1 MGLQTYNQKRKFDKT
16 PEPKGEAA
24 ATAGNSFVV
33 QKHDARRLHYD
44 FRLEMDGVMKS
55 WAVTKGPS
63 LDPNEKRLAVHVE
76 DHPLSYADFEGII
89 PKGQYGGGTVIVWD
103 RGTWSPI
110 GDPKK
115 AYRKGH
121 MEFELDGEKLKGR
134 WHLVRMKGKPEEKRE
149 NWLLIKAHDEEAS
162 ETIDLVEEATNSVK
176 TGRSIEQVAE
186 YPKDT
191 WNSRDVSSKA
201 RSNKTTGKQVH
212 DFPKGSHKA
221 AMPSFIKPALA
232 TLKNNAPEG
241 SRWLHEIKFD
251 GYRLQARIEK
261 REVVLLTRSGLDW
274 TEKFGEAIQH
284 SLAALPVET
293 AIIDGEL
300 VVEKESG
307 VSDFSALQADLSE
320 GRQDRFRYY
329 VFDLLYLDGRD
340 LQGAALVDR
349 KALLEKLLPSN
360 DPVLRYSAHF
370 QEDGKKV
377 LQHACSLGLEGVISK
392 VAESPYVSGRK
403 GQWIKSKCSSGQEF
417 VIGGYTLSSSSDQ
430 AIGSLAL
437 GVYENGKLRHVGR
450 VGTGFTSATAEMI
463 LDRLKP
469 LTQTESPFSQKLT
482 ALARRDLHYVKPELV
497 AEVEFRGWSGDG
509 NLRHASFK
517 GLREDKAPKEIS
529 REVEDVTKPETG
541 DATETPQTKIKFTHP
556 ERVYWPDQ
564 KITKADL
571 ADYYAKV
578 WEHIAPYVTNR
589 ALSLLRCPEGI
600 DGQTFFQKHPWRGMN
615 KAIGAIKDPKDR
627 SGEPLVVISDFD
639 GMIALVQ
646 SAVLEIHPWG
656 STTKAWEKPDLITMD
671 LDPGEDVEWGAV
683 VEAALDLKSRLEAAG
698 LAAFVKT
705 SGGKGL
711 HVVTPLEPKAG
722 WAKVKGFAKTLAT
735 DMGKDEPDKYLAV
748 ATKAKRNGRIFV
760 DYLRNGRGSTAVAP
774 YSTRARA
781 GATVSMPLEWTELS
795 KIKGPAEFTV
805 KNTPAHI
812 EARKSDP
819 WADFRASAK
828 PLPG

>member
-162 ETIDLVEEATNSVK
+162 ETIDLIEEAGNSVK

-186 YPKDT
+186 NPEDT

-201 RSNKTTGKQVH
+201 KSAKTTSKQVH
-212 DFPKGSHKA
+212 DFPKASHKA

-261 REVVLLTRSGLDW
+261 GEVALLTRSGLDW
-274 TEKFGEAIQH
+274 TEKFGAAIRQ

-360 DPVLRYSAHF
+360 DPVLHYSAHF
-370 QEDGKKV
+370 QEDGEKV

-392 VAESPYVSGRK
+392 VADSPYVSGRK

-450 VGTGFTSATAEMI
+450 VGTGFTGATAEMI
-463 LDRLKP
+463 FDRLKP

-517 GLREDKAPKEIS
+517 GLREDKAPTEIS

-639 GMIALVQ
+639 GMMALVQ

-671 LDPGEDVEWGAV
+671 LDPGEDVQWGAV

-722 WAKVKGFAKTLAT
+722 WAKVKGFAKKLAT

-748 ATKAKRNGRIFV
+748 ATKAKRDGRIFV

-781 GATVSMPLEWTELS
+781 GATVSMPLEWSELS

-812 EARKSDP
+812 KARTSDP

>member
-24 ATAGNSFVV
+24 AIAGNSFVV

-162 ETIDLVEEATNSVK
+162 ESIDLIEEATNSVK

-186 YPKDT
+186 HPKDT
-191 WNSRDVSSKA
+191 WNSRDTSSKA
-201 RSNKTTGKQVH
+201 KSAKTTGKQVH

-261 REVVLLTRSGLDW
+261 GEVVLLTRSGLDW
-274 TEKFGEAIQH
+274 TEKFGEAIQQ

-349 KALLEKLLPSN
+349 KALLEKLLPSE

-370 QEDGKKV
+370 QEDGGKV

-437 GVYENGKLRHVGR
+437 GVYENGALRHVGR
-450 VGTGFTSATAEMI
+450 VGTGFTGATAEMI
-463 LDRLKP
+463 FDKLKP
-469 LTQTESPFSQKLT
+469 LAQTQSPFSQKLT

-529 REVEDVTKPETG
+529 REVEDVTEPETG
-541 DATETPQTKIKFTHP
+541 DAVKTPQTKIKFTHP

-564 KITKADL
+564 KITKEDL

-639 GMIALVQ
+639 GMMALVQ

-722 WAKVKGFAKTLAT
+722 WAKVKNFAKTLAT

-748 ATKAKRNGRIFV
+748 ATKAKRDGRIFV

-781 GATVSMPLEWTELS
+781 GATVSMPLEWSELS
-795 KIKGPAEFTV
+795 KIKGPAAFTV
-805 KNTPAHI
+805 KNAPAHI
-812 EARKSDP
+812 KARKSDP

>member
-24 ATAGNSFVV
+24 ATSGNSFVV

-44 FRLEMDGVMKS
+44 FRLEMDGVLKS

-63 LDPNEKRLAVHVE
+63 PDPNDKRLAVHVE

-89 PKGQYGGGTVIVWD
+89 PQGQYGGGTVIVWD
-103 RGTWSPI
+103 HGTWSPI

-121 MEFELDGEKLKGR
+121 MEFELHGEKLKGR
-134 WHLVRMKGKPEEKRE
+134 WHLVRMKGRPEEKRE
-149 NWLLIKAHDEEAS
+149 NWLLIKAHDEEAN
-162 ETIDLVEEATNSVK
+162 ETIDVIEDAANSVK
-176 TGRSIEQVAE
+176 TGRSIEQVAKNPE
-186 YPKDT
+186 DT
-191 WNSRDVSSKA
+191 WNSKDVSSKA
-201 RSNKTTGKQVH
+201 KSAKTTGKQVH
-212 DFPKGSHKA
+212 DFPKESRKA
-221 AMPSFIKPALA
+221 AMPTFIKPALA

-251 GYRLQARIEK
+251 GYRLQARIQK
-261 REVVLLTRSGLDW
+261 GKVVLLTRSGLDW
-274 TEKFGEAIQH
+274 TEKFGEAINQ
-284 SLAALPVET
+284 SLAALPVEA
-293 AIIDGEL
+293 AILDGEL
-300 VVEKESG
+300 VVEKENG

-329 VFDLLYLDGRD
+329 VFDLLYLDGQD
-340 LQGAALVDR
+340 LQQATLVHR
-349 KALLEKLLPSN
+349 KALLEKLLPSG

-370 QEDGKKV
+370 QEDGEKV
-377 LQHACSLGLEGVISK
+377 LQHACTLGLEGVISK
-392 VAESPYVSGRK
+392 VADSPYVSGRK

-417 VIGGYTLSSSSDQ
+417 VIGGYTFSSSSDQ

-450 VGTGFTSATAEMI
+450 VGTGFTGETAEMI
-463 LDRLKP
+463 FDRLKP

-529 REVEDVTKPETG
+529 REVAEVAKPDTD
-541 DATETPQTKIKFTHP
+541 DAAETPQTKIKFTHP
-556 ERVYWPDQ
+556 ERVYWPGQ

-571 ADYYAKV
+571 ADYYAIV
-578 WEHIAPYVTNR
+578 WEHIAPYVTSR

-600 DGQTFFQKHPWRGMN
+600 DGQKFFQKHPWRGMN

-627 SGEPLVVISDFD
+627 SGEPLVVINDFD
-639 GMIALVQ
+639 GMMALVQ

-656 STTKAWEKPDLITMD
+656 STTKSWEKPDLITMD
-671 LDPGEDVEWGAV
+671 LDPGEDVQWGAV

-722 WAKVKGFAKTLAT
+722 WAKVKSFAKKLAT

-774 YSTRARA
+774 YSTRARD
-781 GATVSMPLEWTELS
+781 GATVSMPLEWSELS

-805 KNTPAHI
+805 KNTPAHVK
-812 EARKSDP
+812 ARKSDP
-819 WADFRASAK
+819 FADFWTSAK

>member
-1 MGLQTYNQKRKFDKT
+1 
-16 PEPKGEAA
+16 
-24 ATAGNSFVV
+24 
-33 QKHDARRLHYD
+33 
-44 FRLEMDGVMKS
+44 
-55 WAVTKGPS
+55 
-63 LDPNEKRLAVHVE
+63 
-76 DHPLSYADFEGII
+76 
-89 PKGQYGGGTVIVWD
+89 
-103 RGTWSPI
+103 
-110 GDPKK
+110 
-115 AYRKGH
+115 
-121 MEFELDGEKLKGR
+121 
-134 WHLVRMKGKPEEKRE
+134 
-149 NWLLIKAHDEEAS
+149 
-162 ETIDLVEEATNSVK
+162 
-176 TGRSIEQVAE
+176 
-186 YPKDT
+186 
-191 WNSRDVSSKA
+191 
-201 RSNKTTGKQVH
+201 
-212 DFPKGSHKA
+212 
-221 AMPSFIKPALA
+221 
-232 TLKNNAPEG
+232 
-241 SRWLHEIKFD
+241 EIKFD

-274 TEKFGEAIQH
+274 TEKFGEAIRQ

-300 VVEKESG
+300 VVEKQSG

-329 VFDLLYLDGRD
+329 IFDLLYLDGRD

-349 KALLEKLLPSN
+349 KALLEKLLPSD

-370 QEDGKKV
+370 QEDGEKV

-450 VGTGFTSATAEMI
+450 VGTGFTGATAEMI
-463 LDRLKP
+463 FDRLKP
-469 LTQTESPFSQKLT
+469 QTQTESPFSQKLT

-517 GLREDKAPKEIS
+517 GLRDDKAPKETS
-529 REVEDVTKPETG
+529 REIEDVTKSKTG
-541 DATETPQTKIKFTHP
+541 GATQTPQTKIKFTHP

-564 KITKADL
+564 KTTKADL
-571 ADYYAKV
+571 ADYYATV
-578 WEHIAPYVTNR
+578 WEYIGPYVTNR

-615 KAIGAIKDPKDR
+615 KAIGSIKDPKDR
-627 SGEPLVVISDFD
+627 AGEPLVVISDFD
-639 GMIALVQ
+639 GMMALVQ

-671 LDPGEDVEWGAV
+671 LDPGKDVEWNAV

-711 HVVTPLEPKAG
+711 HVVAPLEPKAG
-722 WAKVKGFAKTLAT
+722 WAKAKSFAKKLAT
-735 DMGKDEPDKYLAV
+735 DMGRDEPDKYLAV
-748 ATKAKRNGRIFV
+748 ATKAKRNGRIFI

-781 GATVSMPLEWTELS
+781 GATVSMPLEWSELS
-795 KIKGPAEFTV
+795 TVKGPAEFNV
-805 KNTPAHI
+805 KNTPKHVK
-812 EARKSDP
+812 ARKADP
-819 WADFRASAK
+819 WADFWASAK

>member
-24 ATAGNSFVV
+24 ATSGNNFVV

-44 FRLEMDGVMKS
+44 FRLEMDGVLKS

-89 PKGQYGGGTVIVWD
+89 PQGQYGGGTVIVWD
-103 RGTWSPI
+103 RGTWTPI
-110 GDPKK
+110 GDAKK

-134 WHLVRMKGKPEEKRE
+134 WHLVRMKGKPDEKRE

-162 ETIDLVEEATNSVK
+162 DTIDLIEEAANSVK
-176 TGRSIEQVAE
+176 TGRSLEQVAKN
-186 YPKDT
+186 PKDT
-191 WNSRDVSSKA
+191 WISKDA
-201 RSNKTTGKQVH
+201 SAKAKNKKTASKQPH

-221 AMPSFIKPALA
+221 AMPSFIEPALA

-251 GYRLQARIEK
+251 GYRLQARVEK
-261 REVVLLTRSGLDW
+261 GEVVLLTRSGLDW
-274 TEKFGEAIQH
+274 TEKFGEAISQ

-300 VVEKESG
+300 VVEKDSG
-307 VSDFSALQADLSE
+307 VSDFSSLQADLSE

-329 VFDLLYLDGRD
+329 VFDLLYLDGQD
-340 LQGAALVDR
+340 LQEAPLIDR
-349 KALLEKLLPSN
+349 KALLEKLLRSD

-370 QEDGKKV
+370 QEEGDKV
-377 LQHACSLGLEGVISK
+377 LQHACTLGLEGVISK
-392 VAESPYVSGRK
+392 VADSPYVSGRK

-437 GVYENGKLRHVGR
+437 GVYEKGALRHVGR
-450 VGTGFTSATAEMI
+450 VGTGFTGETSEMI
-463 LDRLKP
+463 FERLKP
-469 LTQTESPFSQKLT
+469 LTQKESPFSQKLT
-482 ALARRDLHYVKPELV
+482 ALARRGLHYVKPELV

-529 REVEDVTKPETG
+529 REVAEVAKRDT
-541 DATETPQTKIKFTHP
+541 DNSAETPQTKIKFTHP
-556 ERVYWPDQ
+556 ERLYWPDQ

-571 ADYYAKV
+571 AGYYAEV

-600 DGQTFFQKHPWRGMN
+600 DGQKFFQKHPWRGMN

-627 SGEPLVVISDFD
+627 SGEPLVVINDFD
-639 GMIALVQ
+639 GMMALVQ

-671 LDPGEDVEWGAV
+671 LDPGEDVAWSAV

-698 LAAFVKT
+698 LSAFVKT

-722 WAKVKGFAKTLAT
+722 WAKVKSFAKKLAT

-781 GATVSMPLEWTELS
+781 GATVSMPLAWADLPDV
-795 KIKGPAEFTV
+795 KGPAGFTV
-805 KNTPAHI
+805 KNTPKHLK
-812 EARKSDP
+812 ARKSDP
-819 WADFRASAK
+819 WADFWTSAK